1 MKTAIIGAGVMGRTL
16 LSGLQGAGG
25 WDLVASTRREAT
37 AQAVANDLG
46 VPTYT
51 DNRKAVADADLVVLC
66 LKPKNILQVA
76 ADLAPAA
83 GGNCN
88 PENGAFSNED
98 LGNGGGP
105 HGGLKKDAAVISIAA
120 GVGLSDLAEVLP
132 KNQPLMRA
140 MPNTPCQAG
149 AGMTVISPSATA
161 SEEQVAVV
169 KCLFEAVGRAMVLEE
184 EHINAVTGLSASG
197 PAFLY
202 LVIEALTDGGVMSG
216 LPRQV
221 AVELATQTTLGAAR
235 MVQESGK
242 HPAALKDEVT
252 TPAGCTISALL
263 RMEDGGLRSV
273 LARGVQEA
281 PRRARGLLEK
291 AAD

>member
-16 LSGLQGAGG
+16 LSGLQAAGG

-37 AQAVANDLG
+37 AQSVAEDFG
-46 VPTYT
+46 IPTYT
-51 DNRKAVADADLVVLC
+51 DNLQAVADADLVVLC
-66 LKPKNILQVA
+66 LKPKNILKVA
-76 ADLAPAA
+76 AELAPTD
-83 GGNCN
+83 GDGKRLNGLR
-88 PENGAFSNED
+88 EN
-98 LGNGGGP
+98 
-105 HGGLKKDAAVISIAA
+105 AAVISIAA
-120 GVGLSDLAEVLP
+120 GVGLDDLAAVLP
-132 KNQPLMRA
+132 ADQPLMRA
-140 MPNTPCQAG
+140 MPNTPCQAR

-161 SEEQVAVV
+161 SDEQVGAVQRM
-169 KCLFEAVGRAMVLEE
+169 FEAVGRALVLEE

-216 LPRQV
+216 LPRKV

-235 MVQESGK
+235 MVQESGQ

-273 LARGVQEA
+273 IARGVEEA
-281 PRRARGLLEK
+281 ARRAGGLLGR
-291 AAD
+291 DQ

>member
-16 LSGLQGAGG
+16 LSGLQAAGG

-37 AQAVANDLG
+37 AQAVVDEFG
-46 VPTYT
+46 VPTFT
-51 DNRKAVADADLVVLC
+51 DNLQAIADADLVVLC

-76 ADLAPAA
+76 SELAPDA
-83 GGNCN
+83 GGTADAR
-88 PENGAFSNED
+88 PT
-98 LGNGGGP
+98 
-105 HGGLKKDAAVISIAA
+105 GLKHDAAVISIAA
-120 GVGLSDLAEVLP
+120 GVGLSDLAKVLP
-132 KNQPLMRA
+132 KGQPLMRA
-140 MPNTPCQAG
+140 MPNTPCQAR

-161 SEEQVAVV
+161 TAEQIGTVQR
-169 KCLFEAVGRAMVLEE
+169 LFEAVGRAMVLEE

-273 LARGVQEA
+273 LARGVEEA
-281 PRRARGLLEK
+281 ARRASGLLSRD
-291 AAD
+291 A

>member
-16 LSGLQGAGG
+16 LSGLQAAGG
-25 WDLVASTRREAT
+25 WDLVASTRHDST
-37 AQAVANDLG
+37 AQAVADDFG

-51 DNRKAVADADLVVLC
+51 DNLQAVAEADLVVLC
-66 LKPKNILQVA
+66 LKPKNILKVA
-76 ADLAPAA
+76 AELAPAV
-83 GGNCN
+83 
-88 PENGAFSNED
+88 NGK
-98 LGNGGGP
+98 
-105 HGGLKKDAAVISIAA
+105 GLRMDAAVVSIAA
-120 GVGLSDLAEVLP
+120 GVGLADLAEVLP
-132 KNQPLMRA
+132 AGQPLMRA
-140 MPNTPCQAG
+140 MPNTPCQAR

-161 SEEQVAVV
+161 DVEQVAA
-169 KCLFEAVGRAMVLEE
+169 CQRLFEAVGRALVLEE

-216 LPRQV
+216 LPRKV

-273 LARGVQEA
+273 LARGVEEA
-281 PRRARGLLEK
+281 ARRASGLL
-291 AAD
+291 DRDQ